1 MQRKKQIRVDSL
13 SRLLVYIL
21 GHRPDE
27 FGLVPDEED
36 FVAFKDLLPAIHE
49 EPGWGYVRQGH
60 IQEVLIGK
68 DRPLFEYQADR
79 MRAKDRRWSFNSEK
93 RPASTMPKILFT
105 PVRRR
110 AHPHALEKGLRSD
123 RFLVLTPDRDMAER
137 IGRRKDQKPVLM
149 EILTESAQEQGI
161 PFFPFGQLVLTP
173 EIPARFISGP
183 PLSKEALAA
192 KEPEKAKKARPEER
206 PIQPFAGTFV
216 LDMARDPDPRR
227 RSKARKDRGWKE
239 EARRLRRRKNS

>member
-1 MQRKKQIRVDSL
+1 MRKKTRIKTDNL
-13 SRLLVYIL
+13 SRFMIYVL

-27 FGLVPDEED
+27 FGLVPDRD
-36 FVAFKDLLPAIHE
+36 GFVTYKELLWAIHE

-60 IQEVLIGK
+60 IREILIGK
-68 DRPLFEYQADR
+68 DRPLFEVQADR
-79 MRAKDRRWSFNSEK
+79 MRAKDRRWSLDSEK
-93 RPASTMPKILFT
+93 RSATMPKILFT

-110 AHPHALEKGLRSD
+110 AHPHALEKGLRST

-149 EILTESAQEQGI
+149 EILTEPAQEQGI
-161 PFFPFGQLVLTP
+161 HLFPFGQLVLTP

-192 KEPEKAKKARPEER
+192 REAEKGKKTRPEER

-227 RSKARKDRGWKE
+227 RLKARKDRGWKE